1 MDSQTLGC
9 HRLLCSVISL
19 AIRDLC
25 HKPTKQKQG
34 YVLSMNARTALDFF
48 FRNGVG
54 DRYLNLVGYDAQVF
68 KQALLR
74 KFNADKKS
82 TEARSFRYNFDRY
95 LKEIRQRNPLTKLD
109 LGG

>member
-1 MDSQTLGC
+1 MDRQTLGC
-9 HRLLCSVISL
+9 HRLLCSVIAL
-19 AIRDLC
+19 ALRDLC
-25 HKPTKQKQG
+25 HKPLKHKKG
-34 YVLSMNARTALDFF
+34 YSLNPNARTAFDFF
-48 FRNGVG
+48 FRNGVAN
-54 DRYLNLVGYDAQVF
+54 RYLNLLGYDAQVY

-95 LKEIRQRNPLTKLD
+95 LKEIRQRNPSTKLD